1 MSMVDPR
8 LQPNQQFHL
17 IRLRISSFCT
27 NGFLVYLHSSRL
39 FTKLQRNP
47 RTTNTM
53 TNRLAGA
60 TLTEVAEEAGAGD
73 EVVIEVQALRGL
85 IREAPRLASTS

>member
-1 MSMVDPR
+1 MEGPH
-8 LQPNQQFHL
+8 LQPNQQFPL

-27 NGFLVYLHSSRL
+27 SAFLVYFHSSKR
-39 FTKLQRNP
+39 FTKLQQNP
-47 RTTNTM
+47 QMTNMM

-60 TLTEVAEEAGAGD
+60 ILTEVAEEVGAGD

-85 IREAPRLASTS
+85 TREA